1 MYMHMYMSYFFDVSV
16 TLIKKSV
23 YQFIKLPSETVNFLK
38 ISEQKFII
46 LTNQQFQN
54 IGNT

>member
-1 MYMHMYMSYFFDVSV
+1 MHMYMNYFFDTSV

-23 YQFIKLPSETVNFLK
+23 YQFIKLLSETVNFPT
-38 ISEQKFII
+38 ISEQKFMI

-54 IGNT
+54 IGDT

>member
-1 MYMHMYMSYFFDVSV
+1 MHMYINYFYDTSV

-23 YQFIKLPSETVNFLK
+23 YQFIKLPFETVNFPT
-38 ISEQKFII
+38 ISEQNFII

>member
-1 MYMHMYMSYFFDVSV
+1 MHMYMSYFFDISV
-16 TLIKKSV
+16 TLIKESV
-23 YQFIKLPSETVNFLK
+23 YQFIKLPSETVNFLT

>member
-1 MYMHMYMSYFFDVSV
+1 MHTYMSYFFDISV

-23 YQFIKLPSETVNFLK
+23 CQFIKLLPETVNFLT